1 MSVQEQEDN
10 SNEFKSNL
18 PACHLDAQ
26 ELDSL
31 LSRLE
36 REGEINWQAVLAR
49 GCNPL
54 GRKKKTEQEEEEEV
68 TVSSREELFAVL
80 DEWGQ
85 PDRMSLTVEVVNRGA
100 LSFVLKNCYP
110 AAGSLVVHGLYRE
123 WAEPLHEELLSFF
136 NSIRVSGRGILYSK
150 MGFSVVH
157 SFVPLALAFV
167 VVTGLE
173 ILLVPYEYRS
183 GEALGWLTA
192 FSILLTL
199 RVAYSFSDYF
209 ITKILRRFPFWEWQ
223 G

>member
-1 MSVQEQEDN
+1 VNVQEQEEN
-10 SNEFKSNL
+10 SNEIKSNL
-18 PACHLDAQ
+18 PACHLDAK

-36 REGEINWQAVLAR
+36 REGELVWQAVLAR
-49 GCNPL
+49 GCDPL
-54 GRKKKTEQEEEEEV
+54 GRKKKMEQEEEV
-68 TVSSREELFAVL
+68 KVSSREELFAVL
-80 DEWGQ
+80 EEWGQ

-123 WAEPLHEELLSFF
+123 WAEPMHEELLSFF
-136 NSIRVSGRGILYSK
+136 NSISLSGRGILYSK
-150 MGFSVVH
+150 VVFSVVH
-157 SFVPLALAFV
+157 SFVPLSLAFV
-167 VVTGLE
+167 IVTGLS

-183 GEALGWLTA
+183 GEALGWLTVLT
-192 FSILLTL
+192 ILLTL

-209 ITKILRRFPFWEWQ
+209 IRVILRRFPFWEWQ

>member
-1 MSVQEQEDN
+1 VSVQAQEEN

-26 ELDSL
+26 GLDSL

-36 REGEINWQAVLAR
+36 REGELNWQAVLAR
-49 GCNPL
+49 GCNLL
-54 GRKKKTEQEEEEEV
+54 GRKKKTEQEEEV

-80 DEWGQ
+80 EEWGQ
-85 PDRMSLTVEVVNRGA
+85 PDRMSLTVDVVNRGA

-123 WAEPLHEELLSFF
+123 WAEPMHEELMSFF
-136 NSIRVSGRGILYSK
+136 NSISVSGRGILYSK

-167 VVTGLE
+167 LVTGLE

-209 ITKILRRFPFWEWQ
+209 IGIILRRFPFWEWQ

>member
-1 MSVQEQEDN
+1 
-10 SNEFKSNL
+10 
-18 PACHLDAQ
+18 
-26 ELDSL
+26 
-31 LSRLE
+31 
-36 REGEINWQAVLAR
+36 
-49 GCNPL
+49 
-54 GRKKKTEQEEEEEV
+54 
-68 TVSSREELFAVL
+68 
-80 DEWGQ
+80 
-85 PDRMSLTVEVVNRGA
+85 
-100 LSFVLKNCYP
+100 
-110 AAGSLVVHGLYRE
+110 
-123 WAEPLHEELLSFF
+123 
-136 NSIRVSGRGILYSK
+136 

>member
-1 MSVQEQEDN
+1 MSVQKQEEN

-26 ELDSL
+26 GLESL

-100 LSFVLKNCYP
+100 LSFVLKNCYS

-136 NSIRVSGRGILYSK
+136 NSISLSGRGILYSK
-150 MGFSVVH
+150 LVFSVIH
-157 SFVPLALAFV
+157 SVVPLALAFV
-167 VVTGLE
+167 VVTGLSV
-173 ILLVPYEYRS
+173 LLIPYEYRS
-183 GEALGWLTA
+183 GEFLWWLTA
-192 FSILLTL
+192 ISLLLTL

-209 ITKILRRFPFWEWQ
+209 IRIILRRFPFWEWQ

>member
-36 REGEINWQAVLAR
+36 REGEILWQAVLAR
-49 GCNPL
+49 GCDPL
-54 GRKKKTEQEEEEEV
+54 GRKKKTEQEEEV

-80 DEWGQ
+80 TEWGQ

-110 AAGSLVVHGLYRE
+110 AAGSLVVSGLYRE
-123 WAEPLHEELLSFF
+123 WAEPMHEELLSFF
-136 NSIRVSGRGILYSK
+136 NSISLSGRGILYSK
-150 MGFSVVH
+150 LVFSVIH
-157 SFVPLALAFV
+157 SVVPLVLAFI
-167 VVTGLE
+167 VVTGLS
-173 ILLVPYEYRS
+173 ILLIPYEFRS
-183 GEALGWLTA
+183 GEFLWWLTA
-192 FSILLTL
+192 ISLLLTL

-209 ITKILRRFPFWEWQ
+209 IKVVLRRFPFWEWQ

>member
-1 MSVQEQEDN
+1 MSMQEQEEN

-36 REGEINWQAVLAR
+36 REGEIVWQATLAR
-49 GCNPL
+49 GCDPL
-54 GRKKKTEQEEEEEV
+54 GRKEKAEHEEEV
-68 TVSSREELFAVL
+68 TVSSREELFAL
-80 DEWGQ
+80 LSEWGQ
-85 PDRMSLTVEVVNRGA
+85 PDRISLTVEVVNRGA

-123 WAEPLHEELLSFF
+123 WAEPMHEELLSFF
-136 NSIRVSGRGILYSK
+136 NSLSVSGRGLLYSK

-157 SFVPLALAFV
+157 SFVPLALSFV

-199 RVAYSFSDYF
+199 RVAYSFSDCF
-209 ITKILRRFPFWEWQ
+209 IKMVLRRFPFWEWQ

>member
-1 MSVQEQEDN
+1 MSVQEQEEN

-18 PACHLDAQ
+18 PACQLGAQ

-36 REGEINWQAVLAR
+36 REGELNWEAVLAR

-54 GRKKKTEQEEEEEV
+54 GRKEKAEQEEEV

-80 DEWGQ
+80 AKWGQ
-85 PDRMSLTVEVVNRGA
+85 PDRLSLTVEVVNRGA